1 MLKHSRRKLTMG
13 FLSCI
18 LFVNVNNHSPFC
30 LGAGYK
36 VKPELRISKW
46 SPTFPR
52 LEPNLL
58 PGLFFLCLQLGS
70 MILIGSDWT
79 NEREFCLQCLMVFI
93 IDLHTLAQCKFRKLN
108 YYFHN
113 VFILG
118 DFNTSDNSWDVKK
131 NDSIYEIYY
140 LHSPAF
146 EDLCVQELKNQP
158 LHWLV
163 FTRPKSNQHSSF
175 TWASMYTKTGF
186 YSGLS
191 F

>member
-131 NDSIYEIYY
+131 MIVFTKFTIST
-140 LHSPAF
+140 L
-146 EDLCVQELKNQP
+146 QP
-158 LHWLV
+158 LKTCAFKSWKTNLYIDWFLLDPSPTNTRALLGLQCTLRPD
-163 FTRPKSNQHSSF
+163 FTRV
-175 TWASMYTKTGF
+175 
-186 YSGLS
+186 
-191 F
+191 